1 VSDRFKFYQ
10 CCQSPGES
18 VQEFITTLKKL
29 ASHCEFD
36 TFLDDALHDRL
47 IVGLAD
53 EACQRKLMGE
63 SSLTFQKA
71 CERALDSEL
80 VKNQSN
86 KINDKSQVNWIA
98 KNYKNKPRSGSGRFK
113 EKTSAVAVSGSSQST
128 NKSGDKSKRSGRA
141 YSQTSRDQIRVN
153 VTGVEELMMLV
164 PDSKAMGVFQLQ
176 TKKTCIDNV

>member
-1 VSDRFKFYQ
+1 
-10 CCQSPGES
+10 
-18 VQEFITTLKKL
+18 
-29 ASHCEFD
+29 HCEFD

-141 YSQTSRDQIRVN
+141 LCYGIASA
-153 VTGVEELMMLV
+153 
-164 PDSKAMGVFQLQ
+164 PSKFQAVMENILIGLENTQ
-176 TKKTCIDNV
+176 VYLDDIIICGNSIDDCKNEV